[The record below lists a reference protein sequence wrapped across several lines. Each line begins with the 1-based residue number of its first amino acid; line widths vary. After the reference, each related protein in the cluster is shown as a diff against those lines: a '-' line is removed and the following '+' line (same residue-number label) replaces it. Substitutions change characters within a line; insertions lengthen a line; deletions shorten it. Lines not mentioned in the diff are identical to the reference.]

1 VAVHTQDSPFNN
13 NKYRVAIDMTY
24 QHSYAHS
31 IADPAA
37 FWAEQADHL
46 AWYRKPSLTLQE
58 NPDGTHQWFAD
69 GRLNSCYLA
78 LDRQIELGRGEQA
91 ALLYDSPV
99 TGVQQAFTFYQ
110 LRDEVAR
117 LAGLLRQL
125 GVGKG
130 DGVIIYMP
138 MVPQAAMAMLAC
150 ARIGAVH
157 SVVFGGFAAN
167 ELALRIDD
175 ARPALLLTASCGLEF
190 DRVIEYKPLVDRALQ
205 LASHQPRHVL
215 VLQRP
220 QARAPLQSG
229 RDLDW
234 QEALAGA
241 EPVPPVELAAADPL
255 YIMYTS
261 GTTGKPKGIVRENG
275 GNAVALC
282 YAMRHIYGMQAGD
295 VWWGISDVGWVVGH
309 SLIVYGPLMS
319 GCTTVFYEG
328 KPIRTPDA
336 SAYWRVVEQY
346 KVNALFCAPTA
357 MRAIRKE
364 DPDGELIRN
373 HDLSSLRQ
381 LFLAGEKLD
390 SSTHEW
396 LERVTGKP
404 VHDHWWQT
412 ETGWPVTA
420 PCVGLDGS
428 AARPGSSNRAVP
440 GYHVRVLDDDGHLLG
455 PNHQGAIVIALPLPP
470 GCSQTLWGDH
480 ERYLQAYL
488 RTYPGYYHTGDGG
501 YLDDEGFVYIMGR
514 TDDVIN
520 VSGHRLS
527 TGEME
532 DLVARHPAVAEC
544 AVIGVHDEIKGQ
556 VPLALVVLKDGEG
569 ISEGQLLVELVGR
582 VREEI
587 GALACFNRVRL
598 VKRLPKTRSGK
609 ILRAVLRKIAD
620 GQAYMPPSTLDDP
633 AVLGEIEAVLA
644 DLPRAG

>member
-1 VAVHTQDSPFNN
+1 MAVHTQDSPFNN
-13 NKYRVAIDMTY
+13 NKYRVFVTMTY
-24 QHSYAHS
+24 QHSYDHS
-31 IADPAA
+31 IADPAN

-58 NPDGTHQWFAD
+58 NPDGTHRWFAD

-78 LDRQIELGRGEQA
+78 LDHQIEQGRGEQT
-91 ALLYDSPV
+91 ALIYDSPV
-99 TGVQQAFTFYQ
+99 TGVQQSFTYQ
-110 LRDEVAR
+110 QLHDEVAR
-117 LAGLLRQL
+117 LAGLLREL

-175 ARPALLLTASCGLEF
+175 ARPTLLLTASCGLEF
-190 DRVIEYKPLVDRALQ
+190 ERVIEYKPLVDRALQ
-205 LASHQPRHVL
+205 LSRHQPRHVL

-220 QARAPLQSG
+220 QARAELQAG

-234 QEALAGA
+234 HERLLNAR
-241 EPVPPVELAAADPL
+241 PVAPVELEAGDPL

-346 KVNALFCAPTA
+346 GVNALFCAPTA

-364 DPDGELIRN
+364 DPEGELIRQ
-373 HDLSSLRQ
+373 HDLSTLRQ

-396 LERVTGKP
+396 LQRVSGKP

-420 PCVGLDGS
+420 PCVGLEGS

-440 GYHVRVLDDDGHLLG
+440 GYHVQVLDDDGHLLG

-488 RTYPGYYHTGDGG
+488 HTYPGYYHTGDGG

-569 ISEGQLLVELVGR
+569 IAESQLLVELVGS

-587 GALACFNRVRL
+587 GPLACFNRVRL

-620 GQAYMPPSTLDDP
+620 GQAYVPPSTLDDP

>member
-1 VAVHTQDSPFNN
+1 
-13 NKYRVAIDMTY
+13 MTY
-24 QHSYAHS
+24 QHSYARS
-31 IADPAA
+31 ISDPVA
-37 FWAEQADHL
+37 FWAEQADQL
-46 AWYRKPSLTLQE
+46 AWYYKPRQTLI
-58 NPDGTHQWFAD
+58 NNTDGSHCWFAD

-78 LDRQIELGRGEQA
+78 LDYQIEQGRGEQI
-91 ALLYDSPV
+91 ALIYDSPV
-99 TGVQQAFTFYQ
+99 TATQQRFSYRE

-117 LAGLLRQL
+117 LAGLLREL
-125 GVGKG
+125 GVRKG
-130 DGVIIYMP
+130 DGVVIYMP

-175 ARPALLLTASCGLEF
+175 AKPTLVLTASCGLEF
-190 DRVIEYKPLVDRALQ
+190 DRVIEYKPLIDRALQ
-205 LASHQPRHVL
+205 LATHQPRHVL

-220 QARAPLQSG
+220 QAKAALQPG

-234 QEALAGA
+234 QQALVNAQ
-241 EPVPPVELAAADPL
+241 PVAPVELSATDPL

-275 GNAVALC
+275 GNAVALS
-282 YAMRHIYGMQAGD
+282 YTMRHIYGMQAGD

-309 SLIVYGPLMS
+309 SLIVYGPLMT

-336 SAYWRVVEQY
+336 AAYWRVVEQY
-346 KVNALFCAPTA
+346 QVNALFCAPTA

-364 DPDGELIRN
+364 DPQGELLAGY
-373 HDLSSLRQ
+373 DLSSLRQ

-390 SSTHEW
+390 SSTHQW
-396 LERVTGKP
+396 LEQVTGKP

-420 PCVGLDGS
+420 PCVGLEGS

-440 GYHVRVLDDDGHLLG
+440 GYHVQVLDDDGHLLG
-455 PNHQGAIVIALPLPP
+455 PNQQGAIVIALPLPP

-480 ERYLQAYL
+480 QRYLQAYL
-488 RTYPGYYHTGDGG
+488 HTYPGYYHTGDGG
-501 YLDDEGFVYIMGR
+501 YLDDDGFVYIMGR

-532 DLVARHPAVAEC
+532 DLVARHAAVAEC
-544 AVIGVHDEIKGQ
+544 AVIGVHDDIKGQ
-556 VPLALVVLKDGEG
+556 VPLALVVLKDGE
-569 ISEGQLLVELVGR
+569 ELAEQKLQAELVAS
-582 VREEI
+582 VREQI

-620 GQAYMPPSTLDDP
+620 GQAYVPPSTLDDP

>member
-1 VAVHTQDSPFNN
+1 
-13 NKYRVAIDMTY
+13 MTY
-24 QHSYAHS
+24 QHSYAQS

-37 FWAEQADHL
+37 FWADQAQAL
-46 AWYRKPSLTLQE
+46 AWYRKPLLTLQE
-58 NPDGTHQWFAD
+58 NADGTHRWFSD

-78 LDRQIELGRGEQA
+78 LDRQIELGRGEQL
-91 ALLYDSPV
+91 ALIYDSPV
-99 TGVQQAFTFYQ
+99 TGVQQSFTYNQ

-157 SVVFGGFAAN
+157 SVVFGGFAAS

-175 ARPALLLTASCGLEF
+175 ARPTLLLTASCGLEF

-205 LASHQPRHVL
+205 AARHQPRHVL

-220 QARAPLQSG
+220 QARAALQPG

-234 QEALAGA
+234 QQAIASA
-241 EPVPPVELAAADPL
+241 EPVPPVALEATDPL

-282 YAMRHIYGMQAGD
+282 YAMRDVYGMQAGD

-336 SAYWRVVEQY
+336 AAYWRVVEQY
-346 KVNALFCAPTA
+346 RVNALFCAPTA

-364 DPDGELIRN
+364 DPQGELIRQ

-396 LERVTGKP
+396 LQQATGKP

-420 PCVGLDGS
+420 PCVGLEGS

-455 PNHQGAIVIALPLPP
+455 PNQQGAIVIALPLPP

-480 ERYLQAYL
+480 QRYLQAYL
-488 RTYPGYYHTGDGG
+488 HTYPGYYHTGDGG
-501 YLDDEGFVYIMGR
+501 FLDDDGFVYIMGR

-532 DLVARHPAVAEC
+532 DLVASHPAVAEC

-556 VPLALVVLKDGEG
+556 VPLALVVLKDGEA
-569 ISEGQLLVELVGR
+569 IAEAQLRTELTGH
-582 VREEI
+582 VREAI
-587 GALACFNRVRL
+587 GALACFNQVRR

-609 ILRAVLRKIAD
+609 ILRAVLRKMAD
-620 GQAYMPPSTLDDP
+620 GQAYVPPSTLDDP
-633 AVLGEIEAVLA
+633 AVLAEIEAVLA

>member
-1 VAVHTQDSPFNN
+1 VAVHTQDSPLYN
-13 NKYRVAIDMTY
+13 NKYRVLVTMTY
-24 QHSYAHS
+24 QHSYEHS
-31 IADPAA
+31 ITDPAA

-58 NPDGTHQWFAD
+58 NPDGTHRWFAD

-78 LDRQIELGRGEQA
+78 LDHQIEQGRGEQT
-91 ALLYDSPV
+91 ALIYDSPV
-99 TGVQQAFTFYQ
+99 TGVQQSFTYQ
-110 LRDEVAR
+110 QLHDEVAR

-175 ARPALLLTASCGLEF
+175 ARPTLLLTASCGLEF
-190 DRVIEYKPLVDRALQ
+190 ERVIEYKPLVDRALQ
-205 LASHQPRHVL
+205 LARHQPRHVL

-220 QARAPLQSG
+220 QARAQLQAG

-234 QEALAGA
+234 HEALATA
-241 EPVPPVELAAADPL
+241 QPVPPVALDAGDPL

-346 KVNALFCAPTA
+346 RVNALFCAPTA

-364 DPDGELIRN
+364 DPDGELIRR

-390 SSTHEW
+390 SSTHQW
-396 LERVTGKP
+396 LERVSGKP

-420 PCVGLDGS
+420 PCVGLEGS

-440 GYHVRVLDDDGHLLG
+440 GYHVQVLDDEGHLLG
-455 PNHQGAIVIALPLPP
+455 PDHQGAIVIALPLPP

-569 ISEGQLLVELVGR
+569 ITEAQLLVELVGR

-620 GQAYMPPSTLDDP
+620 GEVYVPPSTLDDP

>member
-1 VAVHTQDSPFNN
+1 
-13 NKYRVAIDMTY
+13 MTY
-24 QHSYAHS
+24 QHSYARS
-31 IADPAA
+31 ISDPVA
-37 FWAEQADHL
+37 FWAEQADQL
-46 AWYRKPSLTLQE
+46 AWYHKPRQTLI
-58 NPDGTHQWFAD
+58 NNTDGSHCWFAD

-78 LDRQIELGRGEQA
+78 LDHQIEQGRGEQT
-91 ALLYDSPV
+91 ALIYDSPV
-99 TGVQQAFTFYQ
+99 TATQQRFSYRE

-117 LAGLLRQL
+117 LAGLLREL
-125 GVGKG
+125 GVRKG
-130 DGVIIYMP
+130 DGVVIYMP

-175 ARPALLLTASCGLEF
+175 ARPTLVLTASCGLEF
-190 DRVIEYKPLVDRALQ
+190 DRVIEYKPLIDRALQ
-205 LASHQPRHVL
+205 LATHQPRHVL

-220 QARAPLQSG
+220 QAKAELQPG

-234 QEALAGA
+234 QQALAKA
-241 EPVPPVELAAADPL
+241 QPVAPVELSATDPL

-275 GNAVALC
+275 GNAVALS
-282 YAMRHIYGMQAGD
+282 YTMRHIYGMQAGD

-309 SLIVYGPLMS
+309 SLIVYGPLMT

-336 SAYWRVVEQY
+336 AAYWRVVEQY
-346 KVNALFCAPTA
+346 QVNALFCAPTA

-364 DPDGELIRN
+364 DPHGELLAGY
-373 HDLSSLRQ
+373 DLSSLRQ

-390 SSTHEW
+390 SSTHQW
-396 LERVTGKP
+396 LEQVTGKP

-420 PCVGLDGS
+420 PCVGLEGS

-440 GYHVRVLDDDGHLLG
+440 GYHVQVLDDDGHLLG
-455 PNHQGAIVIALPLPP
+455 PNQQGAIVIALPLPP

-480 ERYLQAYL
+480 QRYLQAYL
-488 RTYPGYYHTGDGG
+488 HTYPGYYHTGDGG
-501 YLDDEGFVYIMGR
+501 YLDDDGFVYIMGR

-532 DLVARHPAVAEC
+532 DLVARHAAVAEC
-544 AVIGVHDEIKGQ
+544 AVIGVHDDIKGQ
-556 VPLALVVLKDGEG
+556 VPLALVVLKDGE
-569 ISEGQLLVELVGR
+569 ELTEQKLQAELVAS
-582 VREEI
+582 VREQI

-620 GQAYMPPSTLDDP
+620 GQAYVPPSTLDDP

>member
-1 VAVHTQDSPFNN
+1 
-13 NKYRVAIDMTY
+13 MTY
-24 QHSYAHS
+24 QHSYARS
-31 IADPAA
+31 ISDPVA
-37 FWAEQADHL
+37 FWAEQADQL
-46 AWYRKPSLTLQE
+46 AWYHKPRQTLI
-58 NPDGTHQWFAD
+58 NNTDGSHCWFAD

-78 LDRQIELGRGEQA
+78 LDYQIEQGRGEQI
-91 ALLYDSPV
+91 ALIYDSPV
-99 TGVQQAFTFYQ
+99 TATQQRFSYRQ

-117 LAGLLRQL
+117 LAGLLREL
-125 GVGKG
+125 GVRKG
-130 DGVIIYMP
+130 DGVVIYMP

-175 ARPALLLTASCGLEF
+175 AKPTLVLTASCGLEF
-190 DRVIEYKPLVDRALQ
+190 DRVIEYKPLIDRALQ

-215 VLQRP
+215 VQQRP
-220 QARAPLQSG
+220 QAKAALQPG

-234 QEALAGA
+234 QQALVNAQ
-241 EPVPPVELAAADPL
+241 PVAPVELSATDPL

-275 GNAVALC
+275 GNAVALS
-282 YAMRHIYGMQAGD
+282 YTMRHIYGMQAGD

-309 SLIVYGPLMS
+309 SLIVYGPLMT

-336 SAYWRVVEQY
+336 AAYWRVVEQY
-346 KVNALFCAPTA
+346 QVNALFCAPTA

-364 DPDGELIRN
+364 DPHGELLAGY
-373 HDLSSLRQ
+373 DLSSLRQ

-390 SSTHEW
+390 SSTHQW
-396 LERVTGKP
+396 LEQVTGKP

-420 PCVGLDGS
+420 PCVGLEGS

-440 GYHVRVLDDDGHLLG
+440 GYHVQVLDDDGHLLG
-455 PNHQGAIVIALPLPP
+455 PNQQGAIVIALPLPP

-480 ERYLQAYL
+480 QRYLQAYL
-488 RTYPGYYHTGDGG
+488 HTYPGYYHTGDGG
-501 YLDDEGFVYIMGR
+501 YLDDDGFVYIMGR

-532 DLVARHPAVAEC
+532 DLVARHAAVAEC
-544 AVIGVHDEIKGQ
+544 AVIGVHDDIKGQ
-556 VPLALVVLKDGEG
+556 VPLALVVLKDGE
-569 ISEGQLLVELVGR
+569 ELAEQKLQAELVAS
-582 VREEI
+582 VREQI

-620 GQAYMPPSTLDDP
+620 GQAYVPPSTLDDP

>member
-1 VAVHTQDSPFNN
+1 
-13 NKYRVAIDMTY
+13 MTY

-58 NPDGTHQWFAD
+58 NADGTHQWFAD

-99 TGVQQAFTFYQ
+99 TGVQQAFTYYQ

-175 ARPALLLTASCGLEF
+175 ARPTLLLTASCGLEF

-205 LASHQPRHVL
+205 LARHQPRHVL

-220 QARAPLQSG
+220 QARAPLQPG

-234 QEALAGA
+234 QEALAGG

-569 ISEGQLLVELVGR
+569 ISEGQLLVELVGS

-620 GQAYMPPSTLDDP
+620 GQEYVPPSTLDDP
-633 AVLGEIEAVLA
+633 AVLGEIEVVLA

>member
-1 VAVHTQDSPFNN
+1 MN
-13 NKYRVAIDMTY
+13 Y
-24 QHSYAHS
+24 QQCYDRS

-37 FWAEQADHL
+37 FWADQAQEV
-46 AWYRKPSLTLQE
+46 AWYRKPTQILTH
-58 NPDGTHQWFAD
+58 NPDGTDQWFAD
-69 GRLNSCYLA
+69 GQLNSCYLA

-91 ALLYDSPV
+91 ALVYDSPV
-99 TGVQQAFTFYQ
+99 TGVQQSFTYHQ

-117 LAGLLRQL
+117 LAGLLQAL
-125 GVGKG
+125 GVRKG

-190 DRVIEYKPLVDRALQ
+190 DRVIPYKPLVDRALA
-205 LASHQPRHVL
+205 LAKHRPARVL
-215 VLQRP
+215 VWQRP
-220 QARAPLQSG
+220 QCEAELLPD

-234 QEALAGA
+234 RAALAHA
-241 EPVPPVELAAADPL
+241 QPVEPVAVAAGDPL

-275 GNAVALC
+275 GNAVALGF
-282 YAMRHIYGMQAGD
+282 AMRHIYGMQPGD

-309 SLIVYGPLMS
+309 SLIVYGPLMN
-319 GCTTVFYEG
+319 GCTSVFYEG

-336 SAYWRVVEQY
+336 GVYWRIVEQY
-346 KVNALFCAPTA
+346 RVNALFCAPTA

-364 DPDGELIRN
+364 DPEGHLLRRY
-373 HDLSSLRQ
+373 DLSSLRQ

-390 SSTHEW
+390 SSTHQW
-396 LERVTGKP
+396 LEAMTGKP

-420 PCVGLDGS
+420 PCVGLPGS
-428 AARPGSSNRAVP
+428 GARAGSSNRAVP
-440 GYHVRVLDDDGHLLG
+440 GYAVRVLDEEGRVLG
-455 PNHQGAIVIALPLPP
+455 PGEQGSIVIALPLPP

-480 ERYLQAYL
+480 SRYLEAYL
-488 RTYPGYYHTGDGG
+488 NTWPGYYHTGDGG

-532 DLVARHPAVAEC
+532 DLVAQHPAVAEC
-544 AVIGVHDEIKGQ
+544 AVIGIQDPIKGQ
-556 VPLALVVLKDGEG
+556 VPLALVVLKDGCEVT
-569 ISEGQLLVELVGR
+569 EQALQAELVAR
-582 VREEI
+582 VREQI
-587 GALACFNRVRL
+587 GALACFNKVQE

-609 ILRAVLRKIAD
+609 ILRAVLRKLAN
-620 GQAYMPPSTLDDP
+620 GEACSAPSTIDD
-633 AVLGEIEAVLA
+633 ATILVEIEAVLEA
-644 DLPRAG
+644 HRG

>member
-1 VAVHTQDSPFNN
+1 MS
-13 NKYRVAIDMTY
+13 Y
-24 QHSYAHS
+24 QQCYDRS
-31 IADPAA
+31 IAAPAD
-37 FWAEQADHL
+37 FWAEHAQRL
-46 AWYRKPSLTLQE
+46 AWFRKPTEILR
-58 NPDGTHQWFAD
+58 NNADGTHQWFAD

-78 LDRQIELGRGEQA
+78 LDHQIEEGRGEQT
-91 ALLYDSPV
+91 ALIYDSPV
-99 TGVQQAFTFYQ
+99 TGSQRRYSFAE

-117 LAGLLRQL
+117 LAGLLRAL
-125 GVGKG
+125 GVNKG
-130 DGVIIYMP
+130 DGVVIYMP
-138 MVPQAAMAMLAC
+138 MVPEAAMAMLAC

-157 SVVFGGFAAN
+157 SVVFGGFAPH

-175 ARPALLLTASCGLEF
+175 ARPTLLLTASCGLEF
-190 DRVIEYKPLVDRALQ
+190 DRVIEYKPLVDSALQ
-205 LASHQPRHVL
+205 QSGHQPRKVL

-220 QARAPLQSG
+220 QARASLVEG

-234 QEALAGA
+234 QAALAKA
-241 EPVPPVELAAADPL
+241 QAVEPVEMNAADPL

-275 GNAVALC
+275 GNAVALRF
-282 YAMRHIYGMQAGD
+282 AMEHIYGMQAGE

-309 SLIVYGPLMS
+309 SLIVYGPLMN

-336 SAYWRVVEQY
+336 GAYWRVVEQY
-346 KVNALFCAPTA
+346 RVNGLFCAPTA

-364 DPDGELIRN
+364 DPDGQLLRRY
-373 HDLSSLRQ
+373 DLSSLRQ
-381 LFLAGEKLD
+381 FFLAGERLD
-390 SSTHEW
+390 SSTHQW
-396 LERVTGKP
+396 LESISGKT

-420 PCVGLDGS
+420 PCLGLDGS
-428 AARPGSSNRAVP
+428 AGRAGSSNRAVP
-440 GYHVRVLDDDGHLLG
+440 GYHVRVLDEDGQVLG
-455 PNHQGAIVIALPLPP
+455 ANQQGTIVISLPLPP

-480 ERYLQAYL
+480 SRYLESYLQAF
-488 RTYPGYYHTGDGG
+488 PGYYHTGDGG
-501 YLDDEGFVYIMGR
+501 YLDEEGFVYIMGR

-544 AVIGVHDEIKGQ
+544 AVVGVRDEIKGQ
-556 VPLALVVLKDGEG
+556 VPLALLVLKDGAG
-569 ISEGQLLVELVGR
+569 IGEAQLQSELVAT
-582 VREEI
+582 VREQI
-587 GALACFNRVRL
+587 GALACFNRVRV

-620 GQAYMPPSTLDDP
+620 QQPYTPPSTLDDP
-633 AVLGEIEAVLA
+633 AVLVEIEEVLA
-644 DLPRAG
+644 GLARAG

>member
-1 VAVHTQDSPFNN
+1 
-13 NKYRVAIDMTY
+13 MTY
-24 QHSYAHS
+24 QHSYARS

-37 FWAEQADHL
+37 FWAEQANDL
-46 AWYRKPSLTLQE
+46 AWYRKPLQTLTE

-78 LDRQIELGRGEQA
+78 LDHQIEQGRGEQT
-91 ALLYDSPV
+91 ALIYDSPV
-99 TGVQQAFTFYQ
+99 TGSQQRFTYAQ

-117 LAGLLRQL
+117 LAGLLRSL

-175 ARPALLLTASCGLEF
+175 AKPSVLLTASCGLEF
-190 DRVIEYKPLVDRALQ
+190 DRVIEYKPLVDRALD
-205 LASHQPRHVL
+205 LARHQPRNVL

-220 QARAPLQSG
+220 QARASMVEG

-234 QEALAGA
+234 QTAVAGVA
-241 EPVPPVELAAADPL
+241 PVAPVELDAADPL

-275 GNAVALC
+275 GNAVALRF
-282 YAMRHIYGMQAGD
+282 AMRHIYGMQAGD
-295 VWWGISDVGWVVGH
+295 IWWGISDVGWVVGH
-309 SLIVYGPLMS
+309 SLIVYGPLMN

-336 SAYWRVVEQY
+336 GAYWRVVEQY
-346 KVNALFCAPTA
+346 RVNGLFCAPTA

-364 DPDGELIRN
+364 DPEGALLRRY
-373 HDLSSLRQ
+373 DLSSLRQ

-390 SSTHEW
+390 SSTHQW
-396 LERVTGKP
+396 LEATSGKP

-440 GYHVRVLDDDGHLLG
+440 GYNVQVLDDDGHPLG
-455 PNHQGAIVIALPLPP
+455 ANQQGSIVIALPLPP

-480 ERYLQAYL
+480 QRYLDAYL
-488 RTYPGYYHTGDGG
+488 KTYPGYYHTGDGG
-501 YLDDEGFVYIMGR
+501 YLDDDGFVYIMGR

-544 AVIGVHDEIKGQ
+544 AVIGVHDDIKGQ
-556 VPLALVVLKDGEG
+556 VPLALVVLKDGQG
-569 ISEGQLLVELVGR
+569 ISQAALQSELVAS
-582 VREEI
+582 VREQI
-587 GALACFNRVRL
+587 GALACFNQVRL

-620 GQAYMPPSTLDDP
+620 QQAYTPPSTLDDP

-644 DLPRAG
+644 SFARAG

>member
-1 VAVHTQDSPFNN
+1 
-13 NKYRVAIDMTY
+13 MTY

-31 IADPAA
+31 ITDPAA
-37 FWAEQADHL
+37 FWAEQAEHL
-46 AWYRKPSLTLQE
+46 AWYRKPTLTLQE
-58 NPDGTHQWFAD
+58 NPDGTHRWFAD

-78 LDRQIELGRGEQA
+78 LDRQIELGRGEQM
-91 ALLYDSPV
+91 ALIYDSPV
-99 TGVQQAFTFYQ
+99 TGVQQAFTYNQ

-175 ARPALLLTASCGLEF
+175 ARPTLLLTASCGLEF

-205 LASHQPRHVL
+205 LAHHQPRHVL

-220 QARAPLQSG
+220 QASARLQPN

-234 QEALAGA
+234 QQALVNA
-241 EPVPPVELAAADPL
+241 EPVPAVELESADPL

-346 KVNALFCAPTA
+346 GVNALFCAPTA

-364 DPDGELIRN
+364 DPDGELIRR
-373 HDLSSLRQ
+373 HDLSTLRQ

-390 SSTHEW
+390 SSTHQW

-420 PCVGLDGS
+420 PCVGLEGS

-488 RTYPGYYHTGDGG
+488 QTYPGYYHTGDGG
-501 YLDDEGFVYIMGR
+501 YLDDDGFVYIMGR

-532 DLVARHPAVAEC
+532 DLVACHPAVAEC

-569 ISEGQLLVELVGR
+569 ITEAQLLVDLVGR
-582 VREEI
+582 VREAI

-620 GQAYMPPSTLDDP
+620 GQAYVPPSTLDDP
-633 AVLGEIEAVLA
+633 AVLREIEAVLA

>member
-1 VAVHTQDSPFNN
+1 VAVHTQYSPFNN
-13 NKYRVAIDMTY
+13 NKYRVAINMTY

-220 QARAPLQSG
+220 QARAPLQPG

>member
-1 VAVHTQDSPFNN
+1 MAVHTQYSPFNN
-13 NKYRVAIDMTY
+13 NKYRVAINMTY

-58 NPDGTHQWFAD
+58 NADGTHQWFAD

-99 TGVQQAFTFYQ
+99 TGVQQAFTYYQ

-125 GVGKG
+125 GVGQG

-175 ARPALLLTASCGLEF
+175 ARPTLLLTASCGLEF

-205 LASHQPRHVL
+205 LARHQPRHVL

-220 QARAPLQSG
+220 QARAPLQPG

-234 QEALAGA
+234 QEALTGA

-364 DPDGELIRN
+364 DPDGALIHN

-569 ISEGQLLVELVGR
+569 ISEGQLLVELVGS

-598 VKRLPKTRSGK
+598 VKHLPKTRSGK

-620 GQAYMPPSTLDDP
+620 GQEYVPPSTLDDP
-633 AVLGEIEAVLA
+633 AVLGEIEVVLA

>member
-1 VAVHTQDSPFNN
+1 
-13 NKYRVAIDMTY
+13 MTY
-24 QHSYAHS
+24 QHSYARS
-31 IADPAA
+31 ISDPVA
-37 FWAEQADHL
+37 FWAEQADQL
-46 AWYRKPSLTLQE
+46 AWYHKPRQTLI
-58 NPDGTHQWFAD
+58 NNTDGSHCWFAD

-78 LDRQIELGRGEQA
+78 LDHQIEQGRGEQT
-91 ALLYDSPV
+91 ALIYDSPV
-99 TGVQQAFTFYQ
+99 TATQQRFSYLE
-110 LRDEVAR
+110 LRDEVAC
-117 LAGLLRQL
+117 LAGLLREL
-125 GVGKG
+125 GVRKG
-130 DGVIIYMP
+130 DGVVIYMP

-175 ARPALLLTASCGLEF
+175 AKPTLVLTASCGLEF
-190 DRVIEYKPLVDRALQ
+190 DRVIEYKPLIDRALQ

-220 QARAPLQSG
+220 QAKAALQPG

-234 QEALAGA
+234 QQALVNAQ
-241 EPVPPVELAAADPL
+241 PVAPVELSATDPL

-275 GNAVALC
+275 GNAVALS
-282 YAMRHIYGMQAGD
+282 YTMRHIYGMQAGD

-309 SLIVYGPLMS
+309 SLIVYGPLMT

-336 SAYWRVVEQY
+336 AAYWRVVEQY
-346 KVNALFCAPTA
+346 QVNALFCAPTA

-364 DPDGELIRN
+364 DPQGELLAGY
-373 HDLSSLRQ
+373 DLSSLRQ

-390 SSTHEW
+390 SSTHQW
-396 LERVTGKP
+396 LEQVTGKP

-420 PCVGLDGS
+420 PCVGLEGS

-440 GYHVRVLDDDGHLLG
+440 GYHVQVLDDDGHLLG
-455 PNHQGAIVIALPLPP
+455 PNQQGAIVIALPLPP

-480 ERYLQAYL
+480 QRYLQAYL
-488 RTYPGYYHTGDGG
+488 HTYPGYYHTGDGG
-501 YLDDEGFVYIMGR
+501 YLDDDGFVYIMGR

-532 DLVARHPAVAEC
+532 DLVARHAAVAEC
-544 AVIGVHDEIKGQ
+544 AVIGVHDDIKGQ
-556 VPLALVVLKDGEG
+556 VPLALVVLKDGE
-569 ISEGQLLVELVGR
+569 ELAEQKLQAELVAS
-582 VREEI
+582 VREQI

-620 GQAYMPPSTLDDP
+620 GQAYVPPSTLDDP